1 MFHLSMTRNADRQI
15 WCMASTKQ
23 HCKGQHPR
31 GNQWLQGSHPTHP
44 TLLMT
49 GSPLSLLRSSLIFV
63 WRAYPTRDQPLANS
77 QSTRKPQRERVKLS
91 MS

>member
-1 MFHLSMTRNADRQI
+1 
-15 WCMASTKQ
+15 
-23 HCKGQHPR
+23 
-31 GNQWLQGSHPTHP
+31 
-44 TLLMT
+44 MT

-77 QSTRKPQRERVKLS
+77 QFTRKPQRERVKLS